1 MKTILESGPE
11 AADDW
16 ATRIATVTAHA
27 DVRDNG
33 LIAGSIGSLLRVVR
47 EQLNLEVVFVGEFV
61 DGHRV
66 FRHISSKADDAV
78 IKPGQ
83 FHPLDETICQ
93 RIIDGRMP
101 SIVHDVARVRSD
113 YGLACYYEAL
123 GGHIGVPVR
132 LSDGT
137 LYGMLCGFSFEACP
151 HLDPRDVRRL
161 EMAANA
167 TARLIAQAEGRDVD
181 LLVPTH

>member
-1 MKTILESGPE
+1 MNGSGFLRLDHLPLKPIRTIDQLADPEMWSRPDFVLKRPIGARKSGPKVRVCRQNCLSMKTILESRPE

-16 ATRIATVTAHA
+16 ATRIATVTANA

-47 EQLNLEVVFVGEFV
+47 EQLHLEVVFVGEFV

-93 RIIDGRMP
+93 RIVDGRMP
-101 SIVHDVARVRSD
+101 SIVHDVARARSD
-113 YGLACYYEAL
+113 YGL
-123 GGHIGVPVR
+123 P
-132 LSDGT
+132 
-137 LYGMLCGFSFEACP
+137 
-151 HLDPRDVRRL
+151 
-161 EMAANA
+161 
-167 TARLIAQAEGRDVD
+167 
-181 LLVPTH
+181 